1 MENVMPT
8 PKPAEGLTLEL
19 VDKICKSAIAP
30 QKKALA
36 VVTFCSR
43 HKDNDNVDGFKPR
56 CQAFPVYLN
65 PIDIETLQSKFQ
77 KFCNEGLPNEVSRFY
92 ITLNARY
99 EDGVRSDLICRIL
112 QNETNFSLMNRVI
125 TSVAARCNDL
135 VTKCWMFDVDGDDMT
150 QQSIEFAVMMY
161 TQNQQLASGVRQA
174 AALYKTKS
182 GCHVITSAH
191 FDTRKIE
198 QYYSQAT
205 LKRNADCLAAYG
217 TADNV
222 VYTKARRLI

>member
-1 MENVMPT
+1 MENAT

-19 VDKICKSAIAP
+19 IDAICKHAIDP

-43 HKDNDNVDGFKPR
+43 NKDNGNVDSFKSR

-77 KFCNEGLPNEVSRFY
+77 KFAKEGLSDEVSRFY

-99 EDGVRSDLICRIL
+99 EDGVRNDLICRML
-112 QNETNFSLMNRVI
+112 QNETDFSRMNRVI
-125 TSVAARCNDL
+125 TSIAARCNDL
-135 VTKCWMFDVDGDDMT
+135 VTKCWMFDVDGDSMA
-150 QQSIEFAVMMY
+150 QQSAEFVVMID
-161 TQNQQLASGVRQA
+161 TQAQELASGVRQA
-174 AALYKTKS
+174 VDSYKTKN
-182 GCHVITSAH
+182 GCHIITSAH

-198 QYYSQAT
+198 EYYSQVT
-205 LKRNADCLAAYG
+205 LKHNADCLAAYG
-217 TADNV
+217 TADNI
-222 VYTKARRLI
+222 VYTKAHRLV

>member
-1 MENVMPT
+1 M
-8 PKPAEGLTLEL
+8 KSQHFSTLEL
-19 VDKICKSAIAP
+19 VDSICKHAI
-30 QKKALA
+30 KSDEKALA

-43 HKDNDNVDGFKPR
+43 HKDNQNIEWFKPR
-56 CQAFPVYLN
+56 CKAFPVYLN
-65 PIDIETLQSKFQ
+65 PIDSETLKAKFQ
-77 KFCNEGLPNEVSRFY
+77 KFCEDGLPYEVSRFY

-99 EDGVRSDLICRIL
+99 ERGVQNDLICHML
-112 QNETNFSLMNRVI
+112 QNGANLSNMNRVT